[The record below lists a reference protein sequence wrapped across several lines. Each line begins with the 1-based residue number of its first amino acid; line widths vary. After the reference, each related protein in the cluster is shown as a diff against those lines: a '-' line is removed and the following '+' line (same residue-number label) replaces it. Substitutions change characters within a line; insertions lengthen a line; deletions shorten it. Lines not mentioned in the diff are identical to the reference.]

1 MNKSIILSYGKNENP
16 NLCKNKKENNQQQKF
31 IAQVL
36 SKLIE
41 KDKENNTEKGSSSIE
56 PKAEEKVLKENQE
69 FILLKI
75 EVKIRF
81 FIFTQ
86 NEKKIRASFWW
97 YTKLGKRIFKIC
109 NYSFY

>member
-41 KDKENNTEKGSSSIE
+41 KDKEN
-56 PKAEEKVLKENQE
+56 KELRNNFDLSLQVR
-69 FILLKI
+69 FFLLK
-75 EVKIRF
+75 KS
-81 FIFTQ
+81 
-86 NEKKIRASFWW
+86 K
-97 YTKLGKRIFKIC
+97 
-109 NYSFY
+109 